1 MKKIINTNEA
11 PAPIGPYNQAV
22 QAAGM
27 LFVSGQIAINP
38 ENGQLLAGD
47 ITIETYQ
54 VMANLKAILKEA
66 GLDFSDVVKTSIFLS
81 DMAHFAQVNDIY
93 QKYFDFLES
102 QPCPCGRSEYCGGDG
117 LISCFIKGS
126 YNEERSSGTV
136 PAASEID

>member
-1 MKKIINTNEA
+1 MLSRNFRLNDMKKIINTNEA

-81 DMAHFAQVNDIY
+81 DMAHFAQIDSKNIVTQVLVIEQDVIVQVPVIFDPIY
-93 QKYFDFLES
+93 
-102 QPCPCGRSEYCGGDG
+102 P
-117 LISCFIKGS
+117 
-126 YNEERSSGTV
+126 
-136 PAASEID
+136 

>member
-81 DMAHFAQVNDIY
+81 DMVHFAQVNDIY
-93 QKYFDFLES
+93 QKY
-102 QPCPCGRSEYCGGDG
+102 
-117 LISCFIKGS
+117 LI
-126 YNEERSSGTV
+126 
-136 PAASEID
+136 